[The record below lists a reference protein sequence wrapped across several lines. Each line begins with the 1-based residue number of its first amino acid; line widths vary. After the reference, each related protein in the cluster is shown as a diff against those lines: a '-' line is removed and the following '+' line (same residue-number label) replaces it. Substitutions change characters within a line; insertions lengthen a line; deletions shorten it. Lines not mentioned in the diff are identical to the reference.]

1 MWACD
6 QILNN
11 GRCLDQ
17 FPIDVFQG
25 GAGTSSNM
33 NANEVVANLALEHLG
48 YAKGRYDVVHP
59 NDHVN
64 KSQSTND
71 AYPTGL
77 RLGLYAAVHDL
88 EVELC
93 DLIDAFLAKSREFS
107 DVLKMG
113 HTQHYEIG
121 RASCRERV

>member
-1 MWACD
+1 MIRILGIGLFGTLIKWRLTTKISLENLLWACD

-77 RLGLYAAVHDL
+77 
-88 EVELC
+88 
-93 DLIDAFLAKSREFS
+93 S
-107 DVLKMG
+107 
-113 HTQHYEIG
+113 
-121 RASCRERV
+121 